1 MDNKSSI
8 ENPLIQELHKKII
21 SALAASPESYDL
33 DAVVCSHRAVTSGPS
48 YWALEILKR
57 PCFRFRGVKK
67 KVVEIAPFLNT
78 FMEQS
83 GLQFD
88 ITKGSGDW
96 KRALQTDFEQWLAAA
111 SDGNLV
117 ALYDKVLESN
127 GFDCCSHYQECSDIG
142 HCVHPDIM
150 FAGQCG
156 YRKKLKSGIIFFG
169 KNRNI

>member
-1 MDNKSSI
+1 MKDSQSQD
-8 ENPLIQELHKKII
+8 LIYCLRNQLCT
-21 SALAASPESYDL
+21 ALTASPESYDL
-33 DAVVCSHRAVTSGPS
+33 DAVVCSHRAVTSGPA

-67 KVVEIAPFLNT
+67 KFVEVAPFLT
-78 FMEQS
+78 TLMEQS

-88 ITKGSGDW
+88 TTKGSGDW
-96 KRALQTDFEQWLAAA
+96 KRALQTNFEQWLATA
-111 SDGNLV
+111 SDEHLV
-117 ALYDKVLESN
+117 ALYDKVLESD

-156 YRKKLKSGIIFFG
+156 YRKKLKGGIIFFG
-169 KNRNI
+169 QNRNI

>member
-1 MDNKSSI
+1 MKDSQD
-8 ENPLIQELHKKII
+8 LIYRLKEQLCT
-21 SALAASPESYDL
+21 ALTASPESYDL
-33 DAVVCSHRAVTSGPS
+33 DAVVCSHRALTSGPA

-67 KVVEIAPFLNT
+67 KVVEIAPFLSS

-88 ITKGSGDW
+88 TTKGSGDW
-96 KRALQTDFEQWLAAA
+96 TRALQSDFEQWL
-111 SDGNLV
+111 STVSGEILV
-117 ALYDKVLESN
+117 TLYDKALESD
-127 GFDCCSHYQECSDIG
+127 GFDCCSHYQECSDLC

-150 FAGQCG
+150 FAGQCS
-156 YRKKLKSGIIFFG
+156 YRKKLKSGVVFFG